1 MAAAVR
7 GEVQTIGRLGRDLE
21 ALSGWLLRDVQ
32 RVELASAF
40 QKESLNTF

>member
-7 GEVQTIGRLGRDLE
+7 GEVQAIGRLGRDL
-21 ALSGWLLRDVQ
+21 AAWSGWLLHDLQ
-32 RVELASAF
+32 RVELASTF